1 MEDIC
6 TYLEETHAKVQKL
19 NLSFRQEDRAVRE
32 AVRKDL
38 DRLSGLL
45 VTSSMPWNLELNAAG
60 VTKGSG
66 LLQLSHFLGLSAEET
81 MACGDGENDLPM
93 LLAAGIGVCME
104 NGASFVKKKA
114 DWITLSNDQD
124 GVAAAIEQWVLKK

>member
-1 MEDIC
+1 MYKRQIGGTGVCERHFLDVLEEFGFPEFHCRFIRETRKTVEDIC

-45 VTSSMPWNLELNAAG
+45 VTSSMPWNLELNAC
-60 VTKGSG
+60 
-66 LLQLSHFLGLSAEET
+66 LLYTSR
-81 MACGDGENDLPM
+81 C
-93 LLAAGIGVCME
+93 V
-104 NGASFVKKKA
+104 
-114 DWITLSNDQD
+114 
-124 GVAAAIEQWVLKK
+124 